1 MHESASRFD
10 AARKQDL
17 SGVILGRFHVQNRL
31 GAGGMGEVYRAED
44 TMLRRVV
51 AIKRMSS
58 AQGATGGEVSRLLRE
73 GQRASALNHPNI
85 ASIYDVFEDHG
96 EVMLVM
102 EYVEGVTLRDRLAA
116 PISKEE
122 FIGIAVECANALA
135 AAHEKGILHSDI
147 KPENIML
154 TPNGHVKL
162 LDFGVARRVA
172 GQNDTTRGDSM
183 QNSSL
188 MAPVGGTPA
197 YMAPEVLLGSLPDLR
212 ADVFSLGLVYY
223 EMLAGRHPF
232 RGDSSVPVMARIV
245 QETASPLR
253 KQNTNIGRPLA
264 DVIGKAMQREPA
276 DRYPSAELLA
286 ADLRLIEQGLRPKIK
301 LPGKRHAGAITLVS
315 LSVVAA
321 LALLFLLVPALRTRI
336 FDRGNGADRRNGAVA
351 VGTNSMAQQTLAF
364 LPVSVAG
371 DDPTLKAFADGLAAS
386 VTSKLS
392 QLSENH
398 TLDVVSSSQIRDK
411 KIIRP
416 QEAYQQFGA
425 NIALQMD
432 LQKSDNLL
440 RVSYSLVDSRSGHTL
455 AGDAITAPASDPF
468 SLQDHVS
475 GSVIRALNIK
485 LRPDELVSVNMH
497 GTSIPAA
504 YDYYLQGR
512 GYLQD
517 YSAQPERVDNAVQ
530 VLHEAIKLDPNFGL
544 ARAELGTAYW
554 IKYQVSKNKKWI
566 ADARTN
572 CNDALALA
580 NSGAAGHRCLALL
593 NNGTGKYE
601 EAVTEFQRALQLE
614 PADDDASI
622 GLARAYTSLNRLND
636 AEEAYQQA
644 IKLRPNHYKAYAW
657 LAFFYIQQA
666 QYEKAAQIYQKL
678 TTLAPE
684 NPEGFYNLGAAY
696 LFLGKDQQA
705 IDEFEKSIKIRP
717 SPAAYSNLG
726 TAYFRARKYP
736 EAARNYREA
745 IKSDEHDHD
754 LWNSLGNAYYY
765 GGERNQS
772 KAAFQKALSLA
783 NEQLQIN
790 PRDASLQG
798 DVASLYALLGQ
809 RKESLEH
816 LDRSLQIGR
825 GDKDLWYNAAV
836 VYNDLGNTSMA
847 LEFLQK
853 AIAAGYST
861 STVAKTATFDNLLS
875 NPRYQELLKAR

>member
-1 MHESASRFD
+1 MHESASRYD

-17 SGVILGRFHVQNRL
+17 SGVTLGRFHIQNRL

-51 AIKRMSS
+51 AIKRLSS
-58 AQGATGGEVSRLLRE
+58 TQGASEGEVSRLLRE

-85 ASIYDVFEDHG
+85 ASIYDVFEHQD

-102 EYVEGVTLRDRLAA
+102 EYVEGVTLRDRLATSM
-116 PISKEE
+116 SKEE
-122 FIGIAVECANALA
+122 FIGIAVECAGALA

-154 TPNGHVKL
+154 TPGGHVKL

-172 GQNDTTRGDSM
+172 GENDTTRGESL

-223 EMLAGRHPF
+223 EMLAGKHPF

-253 KQNTNIGRPLA
+253 KQNTNVGQPLA
-264 DVIGKAMQREPA
+264 DVIGKAMQRKPA

-301 LPGKRHAGAITLVS
+301 LPGKGRAAAITLIA
-315 LSVVAA
+315 LGAVAA
-321 LALLFLLVPALRTRI
+321 LALLLLLVPAVRTRI
-336 FDRGNGADRRNGAVA
+336 FDHRNGSVA
-351 VGTNSMAQQTLAF
+351 VGTNAMAQQTLAF

-371 DDPTLKAFADGLAAS
+371 DDPALKAFADGLAAS

-411 KIIRP
+411 KVTKP

-425 NIALQMD
+425 NTVLQMD
-432 LQKSDNLL
+432 LQKSGELL
-440 RVSYSLVDSRSGHTL
+440 RASFTLIESKSGRTL
-455 AGDAITAPASDPF
+455 SGDTITAPISNPF
-468 SLQDHVS
+468 DLQDQVA
-475 GSVIRALNIK
+475 GSVVRALKIQ
-485 LRPDELVSVNMH
+485 LRPDEQVAINMH
-497 GTSIPAA
+497 GTAVPAA
-504 YDYYLQGR
+504 YQYYLQGV
-512 GYLQD
+512 GYLHD
-517 YSAQPERVDNAVQ
+517 SSAKPELLENALTMLSQ
-530 VLHEAIKLDPNFGL
+530 ALKLDANFGVAQA
-544 ARAELGTAYW
+544 ARGETLWA
-554 IKYQVSKNKKWI
+554 KYQVTKDKKWI
-566 ADARTN
+566 APAQSACDQAV
-572 CNDALALA
+572 ALA
-580 NSGAAGHRCLALL
+580 NSGAAGHRCLGLL
-593 NNGTGKYE
+593 QSGTGKYE
-601 EAVTEFQRALQLE
+601 AAATEFQRALQLE
-614 PADDDASI
+614 PTNDDASI
-622 GLARAYTSLNRLND
+622 GLARAYTSLNRLD
-636 AEEAYQQA
+636 EAEETYQRV
-644 IKLRPNHYKAYAW
+644 IKLRPNYYRGYAW
-657 LAFFYIQQA
+657 LAYFYIQQA

-684 NPEGFYNLGAAY
+684 NPESFYNLGAAY
-696 LFLGKDQQA
+696 LFLGKDQEA
-705 IDEFEKSIKIRP
+705 IAEFEKSIRIRP

-726 TAYFRARKYP
+726 TAYFRARKYA

-745 IKSDEHDHD
+745 INSDERDHD
-754 LWNSLGNAYYY
+754 LWNSLGSAYYY
-765 GGERNQS
+765 GGDRTQA

-790 PRDASLQG
+790 PHDASLQG
-798 DVASLYALLGQ
+798 DVASLYARLGQ

-816 LDRSLQIGR
+816 LDRSLQIGH
-825 GDKDLWYNAAV
+825 GDKDLWFNAAV
-836 VYNDLGNTSMA
+836 VYNDLGDTPMA

-853 AIAAGYST
+853 AITSGYST

-875 NPRYQELLKAR
+875 NPRFQELLKAR